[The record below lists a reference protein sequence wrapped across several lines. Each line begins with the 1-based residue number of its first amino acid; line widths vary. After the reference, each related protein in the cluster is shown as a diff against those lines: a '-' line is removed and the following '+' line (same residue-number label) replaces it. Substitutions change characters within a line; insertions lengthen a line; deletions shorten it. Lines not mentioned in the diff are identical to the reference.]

1 MKISMTRELLLAST
15 IVAGLG
21 FAAPAFAQTAA
32 ATEEKAAE
40 VVVVTGTRISAPG
53 VQSASPITSIG
64 GAELQLNQVAEAE
77 KLLRSLP
84 STIPGDGENVNNGT
98 AGVTTVNMRGLGS
111 QRNLVLMDGKRMTP
125 YNINGRVDVSTVPQ
139 AMLERV
145 DILTGG
151 ASTVYGSDAMS
162 GVINFVLKKD
172 FEGIEV
178 DLKRSITGDNDGQI
192 VTASVALGANLDD
205 GRGNVALS
213 MNWTQRDAVTLA
225 QRPFGLVGVASS
237 TGAGRAGTL
246 PAAAAGCGGPNVYA
260 DSAGGGSTTGIPTR
274 ISYMGGNGQFLDNG
288 TLGANCSRFNFN
300 PYNYYQTPQERY
312 SATAIA
318 RYDINDHVEAYG
330 RATFAATNIRQ
341 QIAPS
346 GVFGNL
352 FNVPLNNPFLSAQ
365 ARAKIIAD
373 ANLFRTGSPAVGTTP
388 AVAPGATAGRWID
401 VNNNGVVDA
410 ADTLQLSIRRRT
422 VEFGERSTTYDNN
435 TFQFVLGLKGDLG
448 QYLSDWTW
456 DASVQMGQAD
466 RTNVSAGY
474 TNVANIQNALNA
486 TSTTLCANGDST
498 CVPINLFGGFG
509 SITPAMAAYSAGTAL
524 EQQNYTQSIANVSVG
539 GPLHGFQS
547 PMAESPVSFVVGY
560 EYRNETGKTTPDE
573 CLKLAPTSCLGG
585 AGGNTLPVAGG
596 YSVNE
601 VFTEIGVPL
610 VAGKPLFE
618 SLNLELGYRLA
629 EYSLTGQ
636 NTTWKAGLDWALT
649 DQFRFR
655 AMKQKAARAPNVGEL
670 FSPFTTGLQNSGAD
684 PCSTAQP
691 VAQRTAALRALC
703 ESTGQ
708 AASAV
713 WTVQDIVAGQIG
725 TFEGSDPT
733 RPPKPEEGDT
743 LTVGFVWRPD
753 LGGFL
758 KNTAVTLD
766 YYDIKI
772 TDVIGLGQP
781 QEVLDGCYKQGVQS
795 FCSLV
800 VRVNGDL
807 ATPGAGIK
815 LLTTNLDYQQAA
827 GYELGIN
834 TGFDLESLGLGS
846 NWGSIRIS
854 YNANYYTK
862 NESRTTPTSDI
873 IDCNGFYGSS
883 CDPTHQFRSVQRTT
897 WSLGDWQF
905 SYNWRHSSEIKLE
918 EALKAGIFDE
928 FEKIKAYNY
937 IDLATSWDMN
947 SAISFTASVANV
959 FDENPPIIGNET
971 GTTSYNSGNT
981 FPSNYDT
988 LGRVYAIGVNVKF

>member
-77 KLLRSLP
+77 KLLRALP

-111 QRNLVLMDGKRMTP
+111 QRNLILMDGKRMTP
-125 YNINGRVDVSTVPQ
+125 YNISGVVDISTVPQ

-178 DLKRSITGDNDGQI
+178 DVKRSITGDNDGQI
-192 VTASVALGANLDD
+192 VTASVAMGANLDD
-205 GRGNVALS
+205 GRGNVAMS
-213 MNWTQRDAVTLA
+213 MNWTQRDAVLLA
-225 QRPFGLVGVASS
+225 DRPFGIVGVASAAS
-237 TGAGRAGTL
+237 ANGAGLDGVA
-246 PAAAAGCGGPNVYA
+246 PPPPAGCGGPNVVA
-260 DSAGGGSTTGIPTR
+260 VGGSTTGIPTR
-274 ISYMGGNGQFLDNG
+274 MTYMGGGGQFRDDA
-288 TLGANCSRFNFN
+288 TLGTNCSVFNFN

-365 ARAKIIAD
+365 ARAKIISE
-373 ANLFRTGSPAVGTTP
+373 ANAFRAGGGNTT
-388 AVAPGATAGRWID
+388 GRWVD

-410 ADTLQLSIRRRT
+410 ADTLQMSIRRRT

-435 TFQFVLGLKGDLG
+435 TFQMVLGLKGDLG
-448 QYLSDWTW
+448 EFLPDWTW

-466 RTNVSAGY
+466 RSNISAGY
-474 TNVANIQNALNA
+474 TNVANFQNALNA
-486 TSTTLCANGDST
+486 TSTTLCANGDAA
-498 CVPINLFGGFG
+498 CVPINVFGGFG
-509 SITPAMAAYSAGTAL
+509 TITPAMAQYSSAVAI
-524 EQQNYTQSIANVSVG
+524 EQQSYTQSIAGASLG

-547 PMAESPVSFVVGY
+547 PMADSPVNVVFGY
-560 EYRNETGKTTPDE
+560 EYRREEGSTTPDE

-596 YSVNE
+596 YTVNE
-601 VFTEIGVPL
+601 VYTEIGVPL

-618 SLNLELGYRLA
+618 SLSLELGYRLA
-629 EYSLTGQ
+629 EYSLTGE

-670 FSPFTTGLQNSGAD
+670 FSPFTTGLANSGSD
-684 PCSTAQP
+684 PCSIAQP

-703 ESTGQ
+703 QSTGQ
-708 AASAV
+708 AAGDV
-713 WTVQDIVAGQIG
+713 WTVQDIVAGQVG
-725 TFEGSDPT
+725 TFQGSDPS
-733 RPPKPEEGDT
+733 RPPNPEEGDT

-758 KNTAVTLD
+758 KNTAVTFD

-772 TDVIGLGQP
+772 TDTIGLGQP
-781 QEVLDGCYKQGVQS
+781 QEVLDGCYKQGIQS
-795 FCSLV
+795 FCSLI
-800 VRVNGDL
+800 VRINGDI

-834 TGFDLESLGLGS
+834 TGFDLESLGLDS
-846 NWGSIRIS
+846 KWGSVRVS
-854 YNANYYTK
+854 YNANYYTI
-862 NESRTTPTSDI
+862 NESRTSEDADI
-873 IDCNGFYGSS
+873 IDCNGLYGSS

-897 WSLGDWQF
+897 WSVGDFQL
-905 SYNWRHSSEIKLE
+905 SYNWRHFAAIELE
-918 EALKAGIFDE
+918 ETLKPGIFDA
-928 FEKIKAYNY
+928 FEKIEAYNY
-937 IDLATSWDMN
+937 IDLSASWDVN
-947 SAISFTASVANV
+947 SALSLTASVANV
-959 FDENPPIIGNET
+959 FDEDPPIIGNET

-981 FPSNYDT
+981 FPSNYDV
-988 LGRVYAIGVNVKF
+988 LGRVYALGINVKF